1 MSYTSNYLRRWVEE
15 ICGDTT
21 TVIADDV
28 EDACFLCIVR
38 KTTGVDKKYWGY
50 VTAGSNL
57 DMMHKFLTDNGVTL
71 TPTVTNFISQ
81 CAAPKGARIGV
92 ESKSFEGDKS
102 QLGFGV
108 TFRRAEDI
116 FFYDRWNYHP
126 HVEDENVPIRGGFK
140 FIYDLNQDR
149 FVTLKVY
156 EGTIHDGAENPNVVF
171 NVAEDD
177 SLTVVDEQ
185 LCSHLTLEPDVS
197 SVDEIP
203 PPYNSRFAD
212 EMPIAFAM
220 RDEAKNTHGT
230 YLSFKLAE
238 RGSRNQGYFYSG
250 FYRRKVQNKKPLF
263 PALS

>member
-50 VTAGSNL
+50 VTSGSNVN
-57 DMMHKFLTDNGVTL
+57 MFHKLLTDNGVTL
-71 TPTVTNFISQ
+71 TPTITNFINQ
-81 CAAPKGARIGV
+81 CAAPKGARIV
-92 ESKSFEGDKS
+92 VDSKSFEGDKS
-102 QLGFGV
+102 QLSWGV
-108 TFRRAEDI
+108 TFRREEDI

-126 HVEDENVPIRGGFK
+126 YVEDAAVPIRGGIK
-140 FIYDLNQDR
+140 FIYDLTQDK

-156 EGTIHDGAENPNVVF
+156 EGTIHDRVENPNVVF
-171 NVAEDD
+171 SIADDD

-185 LCSHLTLEPDVS
+185 LCGHLSLEYDVAS
-197 SVDEIP
+197 IDEID
-203 PPYNSRFAD
+203 PPYNERFAD
-212 EMPIAFAM
+212 EIPIAIAM

-230 YLSFKLAE
+230 TLALKLAE

-263 PALS
+263 PPLS